1 MTTTKPAAAGDA
13 FRKLANELQ
22 EASAAFRTDYLHH
35 KMTGATVVLED
46 DAADSLADLQHEAGT
61 AITLLLYV
69 IAQASKD
76 TQ

>member
-1 MTTTKPAAAGDA
+1 MTTTAPA
-13 FRKLANELQ
+13 FRRLAEELQ

-46 DAADSLADLQHEAGT
+46 DAADSLADMLHEAGT
-61 AITLLLYV
+61 AITLLLNLIV
-69 IAQASKD
+69 QASKD